1 MRFILV
7 LVLGLLISSCNSSL
21 EDALDIIDVPRKD
34 IDVSRMGVN
43 AFANDGRFGSSAAQ
57 LAEVRNTLN
66 LSYVRMLFSWTDA
79 VQSGPNAS
87 INFSFFDD
95 LVDGIPQGVEALIVV
110 TGLPSWMTNSANWVE
125 NNPRT
130 TFVENFFKPVVNRY
144 KDRARVVAW
153 QVWNEPNMVANS
165 DNTTLDVATKPDNY
179 VEMLARAHN
188 VVKTASPSKLVVSAA
203 TTAINQNYS
212 ETLEYNRSMR
222 DAGLQSFADIYAI
235 HIYGKQYENIVRD
248 GGVRDYLNGLSL
260 PIWVTESGA
269 QGVNSQLAYCE
280 EVWPFITEKVNKIQ
294 RLYYYQFTE
303 ATPALSS
310 YGMRTLD
317 SEFPVS
323 DLYVFLRDR

>member
-1 MRFILV
+1 
-7 LVLGLLISSCNSSL
+7 
-21 EDALDIIDVPRKD
+21 
-34 IDVSRMGVN
+34 
-43 AFANDGRFGSSAAQ
+43 
-57 LAEVRNTLN
+57 
-66 LSYVRMLFSWTDA
+66 MLFSWTDA